1 MRFREK
7 HCLRDYNQTRVND
20 EKNVLHSFHCHES
33 KNLPTVQNGRKIFNK
48 KEEYIDDD
56 QGEREV
62 VRMKVVALER
72 INVGYDVDVSQFHNL
87 GEFVEYDMTAPEQ
100 IVERGQGAD
109 VLIVNKLPMNE
120 GTIADLSDLKLI
132 CLTATGSDNVDA
144 AYCKSRGIAVCNVK
158 GYSTASVVQHTFAT
172 LFYVLEK
179 LNYYDHYVK
188 SGSYAKCEIFTHF
201 SERFIEIK
209 DKTWGIIGL
218 GEIGRGVA
226 KAAEAFGCR
235 VIYYSTSGKNSTTD
249 YEQVDFDTLLAT
261 SDIISVHAPLND
273 RTRNLMTLEAFK
285 KMKPSAYFI
294 NMGRGPIVNEADLAT
309 ALEQD
314 MLAGA
319 ALDVLSAEP
328 MRADN
333 PLGRIK
339 DSNKLLI
346 TPHIAWATTE
356 ARARVMDEVYQN
368 IIAYT
373 KGENRNRIS

>member
-1 MRFREK
+1 
-7 HCLRDYNQTRVND
+7 
-20 EKNVLHSFHCHES
+20 
-33 KNLPTVQNGRKIFNK
+33 
-48 KEEYIDDD
+48 
-56 QGEREV
+56 
-62 VRMKVVALER
+62 MKVAALER
-72 INVGYDVDVSQFHNL
+72 INVGYDVDVSKFHEL
-87 GEFVEYDMTAPEQ
+87 GEFAEYDMSTPDQVA
-100 IVERGQGAD
+100 ERGQGAE
-109 VLIVNKLPMNE
+109 VLIVNKLPINAE
-120 GTIADLSDLKLI
+120 TIADLPELKLV

-158 GYSTASVVQHTFAT
+158 GYSTDSVVQHTFAT

-179 LNYYDHYVK
+179 LNYYDQYVK

-201 SERFIEIK
+201 SQRFVEIK

-226 KAAEAFGCR
+226 KVAEAFGCK
-235 VIYYSTSGKNSTTD
+235 VIYYSTSGKNSSSEYQRT
-249 YEQVDFDTLLAT
+249 DFDTLLQN

-273 RTRNLMTLEAFK
+273 QTRNLMTLDAFQ
-285 KMKPSAYFI
+285 KMKKTAYFI
-294 NMGRGPIVNEADLAT
+294 NMGRGPIVNETDLAT

-314 MLAGA
+314 MIAGA

-328 MRADN
+328 IREDN

-356 ARARVMDEVYQN
+356 ARARVMEEVYLN
-368 IIAYT
+368 IEAFI
-373 KGENRNRIS
+373 KGERRNRIV

>member
-1 MRFREK
+1 M
-7 HCLRDYNQTRVND
+7 
-20 EKNVLHSFHCHES
+20 
-33 KNLPTVQNGRKIFNK
+33 KI
-48 KEEYIDDD
+48 
-56 QGEREV
+56 
-62 VRMKVVALER
+62 VALER
-72 INVGYDVDVSQFHNL
+72 INVGYDVDVSQFHEL
-87 GEFVEYDMTAPEQ
+87 GDFIEYELSQPEQ
-100 IVERGQGAD
+100 ITERGQDAD
-109 VLIVNKLPMNE
+109 VLIVNKLPINAA
-120 GTIADLSDLKLI
+120 TIAELPELKLV

-158 GYSTASVVQHTFAT
+158 GYSTDSVVQHTFAT

-179 LNYYDHYVK
+179 LNYYDQYVK

-201 SERFIEIK
+201 SRRFIEIK
-209 DKTWGIIGL
+209 DKTWGIIGM

-226 KAAEAFGCR
+226 RVAEAFGCK
-235 VIYYSTSGKNSTTD
+235 VIYYSTSGKNSTQD
-249 YEQVDFDTLLAT
+249 YEQVDFDTLLRT

-273 RTRNLMTLEAFK
+273 NTRNLMTLDAFR
-285 KMKPSAYFI
+285 KMKESAYFI

-314 MLAGA
+314 MIAGA

-328 MRADN
+328 IREDN

-368 IIAYT
+368 IVAFT
-373 KGENRNRIS
+373 KKESRNRIV